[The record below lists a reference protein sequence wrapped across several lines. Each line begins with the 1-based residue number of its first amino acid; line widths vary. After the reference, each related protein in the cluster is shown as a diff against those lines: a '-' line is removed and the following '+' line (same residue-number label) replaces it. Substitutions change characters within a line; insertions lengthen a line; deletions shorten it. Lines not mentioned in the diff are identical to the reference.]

1 LVILADSD
9 PIQQAKEGKQQAF
22 NSLLETH
29 WDYVFNFLK
38 TIINDEYM
46 VEEICIQT
54 FERAFDKIN
63 QYDENYTFRTW
74 LTTIGRNLWI
84 DENRKKE
91 IKTSE
96 IGHNEDALQSE
107 ETNIDEV
114 LVQKQY
120 LSTIESNLKKLKP
133 FEREILQLRWFEDK
147 SYAEIASQMDV
158 SENLI
163 KVRLLRAKRKL
174 FGHMKL

>member
-1 LVILADSD
+1 MANSD
-9 PIQQAKEGKQQAF
+9 IIKQAKKGKQLAF
-22 NSLLETH
+22 NALLENH
-29 WDYVFNFLK
+29 WEYVYNYLK
-38 TIINDEYM
+38 TIINDEFM

-63 QYDENYTFRTW
+63 QFDENYTFSTW

-84 DENRKKE
+84 DEHRKKE

-96 IGHNEDALQSE
+96 IGSNENSLQSE

-120 LSTIESNLKKLKP
+120 LSTIEANLKKLKP
-133 FEREILQLRWFEDK
+133 FEREILQMRWFEDK
-147 SYAEIASQMDV
+147 SYAEIASKMEV

-174 FGHMKL
+174 FGEM

>member
-1 LVILADSD
+1 MSEANI
-9 PIQQAKEGKQQAF
+9 IRQAKKGRQQAF
-22 NSLLETH
+22 NALLEKH
-29 WDYVFNFLK
+29 WEYVFNYLK
-38 TIINDEYM
+38 TLINDDYM

-63 QYDENYTFRTW
+63 QFDENYTFSTW

-84 DENRKKE
+84 DEHRKKE

-96 IGHNEDALQSE
+96 IGNNENALQSE
-107 ETNIDEV
+107 DTNIDEV

-120 LSTIESNLKKLKP
+120 LSTIEANLKKLKP
-133 FEREILQLRWFEDK
+133 FEREILQMRWFDDK
-147 SYAEIASQMDV
+147 SYAEIASKMEV

-174 FGHMKL
+174 FEQLKF

>member
-1 LVILADSD
+1 L
-9 PIQQAKEGKQQAF
+9 
-22 NSLLETH
+22 
-29 WDYVFNFLK
+29 
-38 TIINDEYM
+38 INDDYM

-63 QYDENYTFRTW
+63 QFDENYTFSTW

-84 DENRKKE
+84 DEHRKKE

-96 IGHNEDALQSE
+96 IGNNENALQSE
-107 ETNIDEV
+107 DTNIDEV

-120 LSTIESNLKKLKP
+120 LSTIEANLKKLKP
-133 FEREILQLRWFEDK
+133 FEREILQMRWFDDK
-147 SYAEIASQMDV
+147 SYAEIASKMEV

-174 FGHMKL
+174 FKQLKF

>member
-1 LVILADSD
+1 MAD
-9 PIQQAKEGKQQAF
+9 IEIINQAKQGKQQAF
-22 NSLLETH
+22 NALLETH
-29 WDYVFNFLK
+29 RDYVYNYLK
-38 TIINDEYM
+38 TIIKDEFM

-54 FERAFDKIN
+54 FERGFDKID
-63 QYDENYTFRTW
+63 QYNDKFTFRTW

-84 DENRKKE
+84 DQNRKKE

-96 IGHNEDALQSE
+96 IGNNENALQSVD
-107 ETNIDEV
+107 TNIDEV

-120 LSTIESNLKKLKP
+120 LSTIENNLRKLKP
-133 FEREILQLRWFEDK
+133 FEREILQLRWFDDK
-147 SYAEIASQMDV
+147 SYAEIASHMDV

-174 FGHMKL
+174 LGQLKL